1 METANIPRS
10 AMNPPEPRPD
20 PPPPSSPAAP
30 PKGPNATTP
39 KMPRAEAE
47 KLIRDLQL
55 QMDLERIR
63 RQAEENDRGPV
74 TRHAR
79 WIALI
84 VVLGVGLLAVVWLL
98 WKAQKVRNDP
108 NYRELRAGQP
118 TPTPLVAPTPP
129 PR

>member
-1 METANIPRS
+1 
-10 AMNPPEPRPD
+10 MNSPEPPPEPSPL
-20 PPPPSSPAAP
+20 PPAA

-39 KMPRAEAE
+39 KMARAEAE

-63 RQAEENDRGPV
+63 RKAEEENQGPIAKH
-74 TRHAR
+74 TR
-79 WIALI
+79 WIAL
-84 VVLGVGLLAVVWLL
+84 VMVLGIALLALLWIL
-98 WKAQKVRNDP
+98 WKAQKVRTDP